1 MLSRERYAVLAH
13 RTTDVDDKTSEGGR
27 KHAYR
32 SGRPAGPSKN
42 VYGPASANNAL
53 CHRSIE
59 AAPMCSSQVLGY
71 DQLDTLAEYLLGRIA
86 KQRGRGL
93 VSANDRSRAV
103 GRDDSVSD
111 VMEYPLGQFGLL
123 FHGST

>member
-1 MLSRERYAVLAH
+1 MATAPSTSLSVSPLTIAKVISTYSL
-13 RTTDVDDKTSEGGR
+13 TS
-27 KHAYR
+27 ALVQ
-32 SGRPAGPSKN
+32 SAGECRAALKLRDT
-42 VYGPASANNAL
+42 L

-123 FHGST
+123 FHEGT